1 MRGSLG
7 VGIILAMGLLLG
19 AVEAARADKPPP
31 MTHGMALDSVAAVVA
46 SDLLRDANIPPGRP
60 VVLVSPAPGDT
71 LGVLTQ
77 RLVGQLRGR
86 NVPVR
91 LVPPGGAAAANP
103 DSATSIVND
112 GLSQSHPL
120 RLNLQ
125 VDGSGVTYV
134 RRIGKFPF
142 GTKGYERLAAM
153 RANATLVDPASG
165 EVIWTRTSTRS
176 ATDIV
181 PKGDVVYAAS
191 GSGRLNPAVPRGGT
205 RWLEP
210 LIVVGVVAG
219 LVVLFYSNRN

>member
-1 MRGSLG
+1 M
-7 VGIILAMGLLLG
+7 LAMGLLLG
-19 AVEAARADKPPP
+19 PAEPARAGKTLP
-31 MTHGMALDSVAAVVA
+31 MPHGMARDSVAAVVA
-46 SDLLRDANIPPGRP
+46 TDLLREAAIPPGRP
-60 VVLVSPAPGDT
+60 VELVSPAPGDT
-71 LGVLTQ
+71 LGLLTQ

-91 LVPPGGAAAANP
+91 LVAPGGAATGSP
-103 DSATSIVND
+103 DSAEIQN
-112 GLSQSHPL
+112 GEGHPL

-134 RRIGKFPF
+134 RRIGRFPF

-165 EVIWTRTSTRS
+165 DVVWTRTSTRS
-176 ATDIV
+176 ATDVV

-191 GSGRLNPAVPRGGT
+191 GSGRLNPAVPKGGT

>member
-1 MRGSLG
+1 MG
-7 VGIILAMGLLLG
+7 VCAIVAGLHLVASAAG
-19 AVEAARADKPPP
+19 ARAGHTPP

-46 SDLLRDANIPPGRP
+46 EDLLRDAAIPPGRP
-60 VVLVSPAPGDT
+60 VVLISPAPGDT

-91 LVPPGGAAAANP
+91 LATSLWEAAAQP
-103 DSATSIVND
+103 DSATWTPD
-112 GLSQSHPL
+112 TPRQPQPL
-120 RLNLQ
+120 TLKLQ
-125 VDGSGVTYV
+125 VDGSGVTYL

-153 RANATLVDPASG
+153 RANATLLDPASG
-165 EVIWTRTSTRS
+165 EVVWTRTSARS
-176 ATDIV
+176 ATDVV

-191 GSGRLNPAVPRGGT
+191 GSGRLNPLLPRGGT